1 MRAVSKRF
9 YLFQFFLCG
18 LPSALIETTFT
29 RRRPPARQIAFPA
42 RRRNST
48 FSVCHCVC
56 PRSASV
62 RLSARALAPE
72 RSSAPGRA
80 ARREGARAGAA
91 ESERCSVGETEMP
104 AAAPPCRFYCFDL
117 DGVSSDTVAFELLML
132 MQLLMLLL
140 MLVMV
145 MVIGAIMNVTRPPR
159 AERVVIRVL

>member
-1 MRAVSKRF
+1 
-9 YLFQFFLCG
+9 
-18 LPSALIETTFT
+18 
-29 RRRPPARQIAFPA
+29 
-42 RRRNST
+42 
-48 FSVCHCVC
+48 
-56 PRSASV
+56 
-62 RLSARALAPE
+62 
-72 RSSAPGRA
+72 
-80 ARREGARAGAA
+80 
-91 ESERCSVGETEMP
+91 MP